1 MSIYESN
8 SVDRTKTYLGTLNT
22 TLSNLHIDH
31 RIIMGEDDRRWWP
44 YGTSPERIQYLA
56 QARNKVL
63 EPLQSVDPAVR
74 LVDYQEFDKL
84 IFINDVLFQWEDI
97 VRLIATKVRKDDNG
111 DGNEE
116 GKRERDDEYADEY
129 DMACGTDFG
138 TSGRS
143 HGYEYDAQSL
153 TRRAVRHVGRSGHLR
168 CTAPPFLALHR
179 RPGLG

>member
-1 MSIYESN
+1 
-8 SVDRTKTYLGTLNT
+8 
-22 TLSNLHIDH
+22 
-31 RIIMGEDDRRWWP
+31 MGEDDRRWWP
-44 YGTSPERIQYLA
+44 YDTSPERIQYLA

-74 LVDYQEFDKL
+74 LDNYQEFDKL

-111 DGNEE
+111 DDNEE

-138 TSGRS
+138 TSGVFGG
-143 HGYEYDAQSL
+143 HE
-153 TRRAVRHVGRSGHLR
+153 RHVW
-168 CTAPPFLALHR
+168 
-179 RPGLG
+179 